1 MNVFHLPYALLTRPI
16 LESWQEVPIMNRALI
31 LVVACSLAFPLAGMA
46 QSTTQ
51 TASLSA
57 PLTAHDVHSLMKSA
71 QNSAEYKQ
79 LSSYFHQQEAVYRAK
94 AAEEKI
100 KHDQMAQGTSGLY
113 HKIPSPA
120 DFAQSVYESYVSSA
134 DKAAIRAQHYD
145 RLAAGQT
152 QHDQQL
158 ATVSPGKS

>member
-57 PLTAHDVHSLMKSA
+57 PLTAHDVHSLMKSERSSA
-71 QNSAEYKQ
+71 QYKQ
-79 LSSYFHQQEAVYRAK
+79 LAGYFHQKEADTRAK
-94 AAEEKI
+94 AA
-100 KHDQMAQGTSGLY
+100 
-113 HKIPSPA
+113 
-120 DFAQSVYESYVSSA
+120 A
-134 DKAAIRAQHYD
+134 DKVELD
-145 RLAAGQT
+145 RLSQ
-152 QHDQQL
+152 
-158 ATVSPGKS
+158 VNPW